1 MERQSICSELA
12 DSEVGFSLI
21 LLKQQQAHDDSR
33 RLFWK
38 DENMAR
44 KIVDR
49 LEPRKTVPA
58 TLLGAG
64 LGVAAGSLVA
74 ASVSALA
81 GYFARRVVT
90 PEERR
95 ASTALIKDIVTDEQ
109 GGLWMHLARDLETV
123 EPGGCTF
130 LAEFD
135 ACAMRLGPPE
145 QVSGKPKVIAR
156 RIEQIYRGTLDG
168 VKRGYFSGAMYE
180 HPQDLGF
187 QAQDVVIDLEVGEGP
202 AWLVPGTT
210 HKDVWVIGVHGRGA
224 RRTESIRA
232 LPALAQAGVSTL
244 LMSYRNDGTAPTGPD
259 GRYGL
264 GDTEWMDV
272 ECAIHFA
279 RSHGAQ
285 QIILLGWSMG
295 GAISLQTA
303 DRSDLSSLI
312 DSLILVGPVINWV
325 DVLSHQARANK
336 IPQSVGRFGQWLLSN
351 KAGRWVTGQAA
362 PVNLKRLNWVERA
375 GELKHPILLMHSR
388 DDQFVPNGPSLKL
401 AALRPDLVSLKTFT
415 KAGHTREPNV
425 DPQLFAK
432 SISEFLEDRI
442 QNFSN

>member
-1 MERQSICSELA
+1 MP
-12 DSEVGFSLI
+12 
-21 LLKQQQAHDDSR
+21 
-33 RLFWK
+33 
-38 DENMAR
+38 R
-44 KIVDR
+44 KIVDK

-58 TLLGAG
+58 TIVGAG

-95 ASTALIKDIVTDEQ
+95 AENAVVKQILTDDEGQ
-109 GGLWMHLARDLETV
+109 LWMHLVRDADTI

-135 ACAMRLGPPE
+135 ACAVRLSAPE
-145 QVSGKPKVIAR
+145 DVPGKPKLVAR
-156 RIEQIYRGTLDG
+156 RIEQVYRGSLEG
-168 VKRGYFSGAMYE
+168 VKRGYLSGAMYE
-180 HPQDLGF
+180 HPSDLGF
-187 QAQDVVIDLEVGEGP
+187 DAEDVVIDLEVGEGP
-202 AWLVPGTT
+202 AWLVRGTL
-210 HKDVWVIGVHGRGA
+210 HPDVWVIGVHGRGA

-232 LPALAQAGVSTL
+232 LPALAQAGVTTL

-264 GDTEWMDV
+264 GDTEWLDV
-272 ECAIHFA
+272 QSAVRFA
-279 RSHGAQ
+279 QHHGAR

-295 GAISLQTA
+295 GAISLQMA
-303 DRSDLSSLI
+303 DRSELGGAI
-312 DSLILVGPVINWV
+312 DALMLVGPVINWV

-351 KAGRWVTGQAA
+351 KAGRWITGQAA
-362 PVNLKRLNWVERA
+362 PVNLKRLNWVDRA
-375 GELKHPILLMHSR
+375 SELTHPILLMHSR

-425 DPQLFAK
+425 HPQLFAQT
-432 SISEFLEDRI
+432 IVDFLADRI
-442 QNFSN
+442 ARGSAS